1 MFLMLVNGPDEAR
14 GFGRVMRCG
23 SSGVFSC
30 KDWGTT
36 LDGGGEKCLLQGSA
50 PSGVKDSDVF
60 LLGRL

>member
-1 MFLMLVNGPDEAR
+1 MVVMRPGVLEV
-14 GFGRVMRCG
+14 VMRCG